1 MTQQSPAGIPA
12 VKPIVPIIPIPG
24 GDGGDGGG
32 ITNIDRGLKSADNY
46 GFGPYGNNFNDP
58 DVQKEIDALNPGG
71 VKGFMQ
77 GIGNFY
83 KTVSPFLNAK
93 RALAK
98 GQDFALDLIQK
109 AKEAAAARELAKLQ
123 EAARA
128 ARFQGDTRTQ
138 SEQDFASSQTY
149 GGGGTRGD
157 MGADTFDI

>member
-1 MTQQSPAGIPA
+1 
-12 VKPIVPIIPIPG
+12 V
-24 GDGGDGGG
+24 
-32 ITNIDRGLKSADNY
+32 ADDY

-58 DVQKEIDALNPGG
+58 DVQEEIDALNPGG

-109 AKEAAAARELAKLQ
+109 AKDAAAARELAKLQ

-128 ARFQGDTRTQ
+128 AGFQGDTRTQ
-138 SEQDFASSQTY
+138 SEQDLLLHKLTVVVALEVTWVRIPLHNVRIY
-149 GGGGTRGD
+149 IYT
-157 MGADTFDI
+157 